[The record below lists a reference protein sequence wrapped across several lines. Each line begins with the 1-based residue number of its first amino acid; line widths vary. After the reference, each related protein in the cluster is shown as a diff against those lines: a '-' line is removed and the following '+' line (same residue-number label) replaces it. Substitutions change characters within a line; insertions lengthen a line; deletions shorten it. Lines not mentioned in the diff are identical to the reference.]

1 MTLCNVSLHCGNAT
15 SQLAWHL
22 RCFEARPFHVAWY
35 LQHVGHDICSIFE
48 FKPAILHEDLPFW
61 MLFGAFRNL
70 DLLTSSFTCQGLL
83 QQRKKNKNKNTKQQ
97 HRNSWK
103 QKCTRT
109 KIKQRSRE
117 KTQKKR

>member
-1 MTLCNVSLHCGNAT
+1 
-15 SQLAWHL
+15 
-22 RCFEARPFHVAWY
+22 

-83 QQRKKNKNKNTKQQ
+83 QKRKKIKIRTQSNNIETAGNKNANE
-97 HRNSWK
+97 
-103 QKCTRT
+103 QK
-109 KIKQRSRE
+109 
-117 KTQKKR
+117 